1 MNPTTTGF
9 LTALLNNFVA
19 VFSNGFGIITPRAS
33 AILGTLAA
41 IEVALASLF
50 WALRGEDFT
59 APFLRKLL
67 RIGFFAF
74 LVASWPTLTNGVA
87 SGLAQIGSLAG
98 GGSGAPLV
106 KDPSRILEQ
115 AMVVI
120 KPIQDQITRI
130 QEGPWYQKI
139 AVLAVVI
146 QYTIAEL
153 FVLAAFFVL
162 ALTCLL
168 TQIEFALVAVL
179 GLILVPW
186 GVSNHTAFL
195 AEKAIGAVIAQGV
208 KLMVLSFI
216 IAVYGGVLNTFTLS
230 PAPSPM
236 DTWLLA
242 GSAFVMAIIAVHA
255 PAVAGGLLSGSPS
268 LTAGSAAGV
277 AIGAGAA
284 AIGAGVGAAALGRMG
299 AASAAKTITAAGQ
312 IHGAGSAAAANSTGA
327 GAAALSNP
335 GVRGSVIGGLMAA
348 STTPAGQAVA
358 AGVQRAASTRLG
370 QAAIKFGSAAAA
382 NIDRGLSAGASYAAA
397 GASEVGRMAAA
408 PITNAGEAV
417 KDAWS
422 QGVAMS
428 GGVPPAAA
436 PPPPATPTPSPE
448 RLEAGRQRFSDAA
461 TVAKAT
467 TTAVKGATST
477 SGGGSGNPT
486 IAPTNDES

>member
-9 LTALLNNFVA
+9 LTALLNNFVN
-19 VFSNGFGIITPRAS
+19 VFSNGFGILTPRAS

-41 IEVALASLF
+41 IEVALAALF

-87 SGLAQIGSLAG
+87 TGLAQIGTLAG
-98 GGSGAPLV
+98 GGTSTLI
-106 KDPSRILEQ
+106 KDPSAILDR
-115 AMVVI
+115 AMEVI
-120 KPIQDQITRI
+120 KPIDDQIQDMQR
-130 QEGPWYQKI
+130 GGWMDKV
-139 AVLAVVI
+139 AMLAVVV

-153 FVLAAFFVL
+153 FILAAFAVL
-162 ALTCLL
+162 AVTCMLTVL
-168 TQIEFALVAVL
+168 EFYLVSVL

-186 GVSNHTAFL
+186 GISNHTAFL

-216 IAVYGGVLNTFTLS
+216 MAVYGNVMATFTVP
-230 PAPSPM
+230 PAPEILV
-236 DTWLLA
+236 TYLA
-242 GSAFVMAIIAVHA
+242 AVSAGVMAILAVHA

-299 AASAAKTITAAGQ
+299 AASASKTITAAGQ

-397 GASEVGRMAAA
+397 GASEVSRMAAA
-408 PITNAGEAV
+408 PITNAGAAV